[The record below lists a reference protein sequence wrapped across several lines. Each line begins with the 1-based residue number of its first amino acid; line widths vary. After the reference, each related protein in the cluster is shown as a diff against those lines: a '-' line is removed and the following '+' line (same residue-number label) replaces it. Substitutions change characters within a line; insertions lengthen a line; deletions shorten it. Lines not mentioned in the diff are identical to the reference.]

1 MDQVLGITRN
11 GGYRKSY
18 VMNGSTLPLR
28 SLAFQVPLLSFF
40 GLPSLSQ
47 MQKCSELDA
56 EGAADET
63 SPQGN
68 RNDALARYLWS
79 VLYQL

>member
-1 MDQVLGITRN
+1 
-11 GGYRKSY
+11 
-18 VMNGSTLPLR
+18 
-28 SLAFQVPLLSFF
+28 
-40 GLPSLSQ
+40 
-47 MQKCSELDA
+47 LDA